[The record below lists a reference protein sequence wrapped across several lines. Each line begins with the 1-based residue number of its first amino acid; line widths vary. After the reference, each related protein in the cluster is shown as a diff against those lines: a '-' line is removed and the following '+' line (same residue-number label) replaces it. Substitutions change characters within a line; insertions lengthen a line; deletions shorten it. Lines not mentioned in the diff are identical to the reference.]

1 MSVPQPDTT
10 PRDPGV
16 RVRFAPSPT
25 GYLHVGGA
33 RTALFNWLFA
43 RHHGGT
49 FFLRIEDT
57 DRTRST
63 EEAIAAILDGMTWLG
78 LTWDRWEKAPSSA
91 PIRQTDRLTLYQSR
105 AQQLFDAGMTYR
117 CYCTAEELDARRQE
131 ALKRGDVPKYDGRC
145 RSLTHDDGR
154 QHSSVTL
161 DGRPFALRFKTPQE
175 GETVVDDL
183 VKGRIVFEN
192 RQLDDLIILRSD
204 RTPTYNFCVVVDDV
218 DMDITHVIRGDDHLN
233 NTPRQ
238 IQLYRAFDFA
248 LPRFAHLSMILGPDK
263 ARLSKRHGATAVQA
277 YREMGYLPDALVN
290 YLVRLGWSHG
300 DQEVFTRD
308 ELIARF
314 SLDHITSSPAVFNAE
329 KLLWLNATYLKTAD
343 PKAILPALRALLATR
358 GIGSTVSDERIA
370 DVFLAHRE
378 RARTLVEIADA
389 VMMYVPGLRQIDAE
403 AGQKFLTPDALPFLK
418 RVCDLLRAA
427 PFEKPA
433 QEQIFATMMA
443 ETGQKM
449 AKLAQPLRVALT
461 GKSVSPGIYD
471 VLRLLGKDEALARVT
486 SVIRALEE
494 GQPEWLK
501 P

>member
-161 DGRPFALRFKTPQE
+161 ELSAESNHRVR
-175 GETVVDDL
+175 
-183 VKGRIVFEN
+183 R
-192 RQLDDLIILRSD
+192 RS
-204 RTPTYNFCVVVDDV
+204 
-218 DMDITHVIRGDDHLN
+218 
-233 NTPRQ
+233 
-238 IQLYRAFDFA
+238 
-248 LPRFAHLSMILGPDK
+248 
-263 ARLSKRHGATAVQA
+263 
-277 YREMGYLPDALVN
+277 
-290 YLVRLGWSHG
+290 
-300 DQEVFTRD
+300 
-308 ELIARF
+308 
-314 SLDHITSSPAVFNAE
+314 
-329 KLLWLNATYLKTAD
+329 
-343 PKAILPALRALLATR
+343 
-358 GIGSTVSDERIA
+358 GIW
-370 DVFLAHRE
+370 
-378 RARTLVEIADA
+378 
-389 VMMYVPGLRQIDAE
+389 
-403 AGQKFLTPDALPFLK
+403 QK
-418 RVCDLLRAA
+418 
-427 PFEKPA
+427 
-433 QEQIFATMMA
+433 
-443 ETGQKM
+443 
-449 AKLAQPLRVALT
+449 
-461 GKSVSPGIYD
+461 
-471 VLRLLGKDEALARVT
+471 VT
-486 SVIRALEE
+486 
-494 GQPEWLK
+494 
-501 P
+501 